1 MNLSQKKDLAS
12 NKLLINVIISIHFI
26 HIHFHISIKEG
37 EDLKSDSINNY
48 AQEYIVDKSINL
60 NLLGVN
66 SFININS
73 FIWNRTTTLFF
84 SLHSSFLFF

>member
-48 AQEYIVDKSINL
+48 AQEYIVDS
-60 NLLGVN
+60 
-66 SFININS
+66 
-73 FIWNRTTTLFF
+73 
-84 SLHSSFLFF
+84 